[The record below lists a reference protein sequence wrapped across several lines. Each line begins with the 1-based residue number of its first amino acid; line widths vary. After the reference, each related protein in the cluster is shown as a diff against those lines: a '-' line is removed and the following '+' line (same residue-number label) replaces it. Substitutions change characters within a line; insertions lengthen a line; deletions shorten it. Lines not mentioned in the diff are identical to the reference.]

1 MKLLNRTRIKMLVTG
16 ITFAMVVSGCSS
28 ASEDSTVKS
37 SQPVEIQ
44 KVTMKP
50 LANEFNLA
58 GTLQA
63 SNQTAVSLEANGRIL
78 NTTVEV
84 GDQVHKGAVLAK
96 MDTTTYQLQL
106 AQAKATMEKA
116 KAGVSQADASVQS
129 AHASIRNAQSQINS
143 AQSKLQELNNGAKKQ
158 EIAQAQNAV
167 TAATNMYNKK
177 KADAARTQSLFQAGA
192 VSLTENENAQL
203 EVTNAQKS
211 LSDAQEQLSLLLAG
225 ASQEQ
230 RTQASAGVDQ
240 ARAGLESAIATQ
252 QQGLASK
259 AQAQASYED
268 AVAAYEQTAL
278 ALKKATLTSPIAGV
292 VIEKKVSD
300 GQLGSSGSEAFI
312 VGNISTLKVLLPV
325 PDSEILSWK
334 KDQKVNISLYN
345 EIRTG
350 TVTQIYPSTNSKT
363 GSINVE
369 VSISNPELNWKP
381 GQVISASKS
390 INQNEA
396 LLVPVE
402 AVISTGNDPYVFK
415 AVNGKA
421 VKTAIKLGK
430 VTNNQLEVVS
440 GLQAG
445 DQIVTQGAGTLY
457 NGDLLGNDVLGKSEE
472 SSE

>member
-177 KADAARTQSLFQAGA
+177 KADAARIQSLFQAGA

-240 ARAGLESAIATQ
+240 ARAGLESAMATQ

-402 AVISTGNDPYVFK
+402 AVISTGNAPYVFK

>member
-28 ASEDSTVKS
+28 ASEDTAVKS
-37 SQPVEIQ
+37 GQPVHIQ
-44 KVTMKP
+44 KVAMKP
-50 LANEFNLA
+50 LTNEFNLA

-84 GDQVHKGAVLAK
+84 GDQVQKGAVLAK
-96 MDTTTYQLQL
+96 LDTTTYQLQL
-106 AQAKATMEKA
+106 AQAKATLEKA

-129 AHASIRNAQSQINS
+129 AQASIHNAQSQINS

-158 EIAQAQNAV
+158 EIAQSQNAV

-203 EVTNAQKS
+203 EVTNAQKN

-230 RTQASAGVDQ
+230 RVQASAGVDQ
-240 ARAGLESAIATQ
+240 ARAGLESAMATQ
-252 QQGLASK
+252 QQGQASK

-369 VSISNPELNWKP
+369 VTIPNPELNWKP

-390 INQNEA
+390 VNQNEA

-402 AVISTGNDPYVFK
+402 AVISTGDDPYVFK
-415 AVNGKA
+415 VVNGKA
-421 VKTAIKLGK
+421 VKTAIKVGK
-430 VTNNQLEVVS
+430 VTNNQFEVVS

-445 DQIVTQGAGTLY
+445 DQIVTQGAGTLF

-472 SSE
+472 SSK

>member
-16 ITFAMVVSGCSS
+16 ITLAMVVSGCSS
-28 ASEDSTVKS
+28 ASENTTAKS
-37 SQPVEIQ
+37 GQPVQIQ
-44 KVTMKP
+44 KVKMQP

-63 SNQTAVSLEANGRIL
+63 SNQTAVSFEADGRIL

-84 GDQVHKGAVLAK
+84 GDRVHKGAVLAK
-96 MDTTTYQLQL
+96 LDTSTYQLQL
-106 AQAKATMEKA
+106 ARAKAAMDQAKA
-116 KAGVSQADASVQS
+116 GISQADASVQS
-129 AHASIRNAQSQINS
+129 AQASIHTAQSQINS
-143 AQSKLQELNNGAKKQ
+143 AQSKLRELNNGAKKQ
-158 EIAQAQNAV
+158 EIVQAQNAV
-167 TAATNMYNKK
+167 TAATNTYNKK

-203 EVTNAQKS
+203 ELTNAQKS

-230 RTQASAGVDQ
+230 RAQASDGVDQ
-240 ARAGLESAIATQ
+240 ARAGLESARATQ

-259 AQAQASYED
+259 AQAQASYKD
-268 AVAAYEQTAL
+268 ALVAYEQSAL
-278 ALKKATLTSPIAGV
+278 ALKKTTLTSPIAGV
-292 VIEKKVSD
+292 VIEKKISD

-312 VGNISTLKVLLPV
+312 IGNISTLKVLLPV

-334 KDQKVNISLYN
+334 KNQKVNISLYN

-369 VSISNPELNWKP
+369 VSIPNPELNWKP

-390 INQNEA
+390 INQSKA

-402 AVISTGNDPYVFK
+402 AVISTGDDPYVFK

-421 VKTAIKLGK
+421 IKTAIKLGK

-445 DQIVTQGAGTLY
+445 DQIVTQGAGTLFS
-457 NGDLLGNDVLGKSEE
+457 GDLIGNDVLGKSEE

>member
-1 MKLLNRTRIKMLVTG
+1 MKLKKKGIRIMIAGVALAIV
-16 ITFAMVVSGCSS
+16 ASGCSS
-28 ASEDSTVKS
+28 ATENSVTEASHPVK
-37 SQPVEIQ
+37 VE
-44 KVTMKP
+44 KLAMKP
-50 LANEFNLA
+50 LANDFNLA

-63 SNQTAVSLEANGRIL
+63 SNEANVSFEADGRIL
-78 NTTVEV
+78 STMVEV
-84 GDQVHKGAVLAK
+84 GDSVEKGSVLAK
-96 MDTTTYQLQL
+96 LDTSNYQLQL
-106 AQAKATMEKA
+106 DRAKATMEKA
-116 KAGVSQADASVQS
+116 KAGVSQAEASVQS
-129 AHASIRNAQSQINS
+129 AQAGIHSSQSQVNA

-158 EIAQAQNAV
+158 EIAQSQNAV
-167 TAATNMYNKK
+167 TVATNNYNKK
-177 KADAARTQSLFQAGA
+177 KADAARSQSLFQAGA

-203 EVTNAQKS
+203 ELANAQKS
-211 LSDAQEQLSLLLAG
+211 LSDAQEKLSLLLAG

-230 RTQASAGVDQ
+230 RAQASAGVDQ
-240 ARAGLESAIATQ
+240 ARAGLESARATI

-259 AQAQASYED
+259 AQAQATYDD
-268 AVAAYEQTAL
+268 ALAAYEQSSL
-278 ALKKATLTSPIAGV
+278 SLKKATLTSPITGV
-292 VIEKKVSD
+292 VIEKKISD
-300 GQLGSSGSEAFI
+300 GQLGSSGSEAFV
-312 VGNISTLKVLLPV
+312 VGNIKTLKVLLPV

-334 KDQKVNISLYN
+334 KNQKVNISLYD
-345 EIRTG
+345 EMRTG

-369 VSISNPELNWKP
+369 VSIPNPELNWKP

-402 AVISTGNDPYVFK
+402 GVISTGNDPYVFK

-421 VKTAIKLGK
+421 VKTPIKLGK

-445 DQIVTQGAGTLY
+445 DQIVTQGAGTLF
-457 NGDLLGNDVLGKSEE
+457 NGDLLGNGVPGKSEE

>member
-158 EIAQAQNAV
+158 EIVQAQNAV

-240 ARAGLESAIATQ
+240 ARAGLESAMATQ

-402 AVISTGNDPYVFK
+402 AVISTGNEPYVFK

>member
-1 MKLLNRTRIKMLVTG
+1 MLNRTRIKMLVMG
-16 ITFAMVVSGCSS
+16 ITLAMVVSGCSS
-28 ASEDSTVKS
+28 ASKDTIAKS
-37 SQPVEIQ
+37 GQPVQIQ
-44 KVTMKP
+44 KVKMQP

-63 SNQTAVSLEANGRIL
+63 SNQTAVSFEADGRIL

-84 GDQVHKGAVLAK
+84 GNQVHKGAVLAK
-96 MDTTTYQLQL
+96 LDTSTYQLQL
-106 AQAKATMEKA
+106 ARAKAAIDQA

-129 AHASIRNAQSQINS
+129 AQASIRTAQSQINS
-143 AQSKLQELNNGAKKQ
+143 AQSKLRELNNGAKKQ
-158 EIAQAQNAV
+158 EITQAQNAV

-230 RTQASAGVDQ
+230 RAQASDGVDQ
-240 ARAGLESAIATQ
+240 ARAGLESAMATQ

-259 AQAQASYED
+259 AQAQASYKD
-268 AVAAYEQTAL
+268 ALATYEQSAL
-278 ALKKATLTSPIAGV
+278 ALKKTTLTSPIAGV
-292 VIEKKVSD
+292 VIEKKISD

-312 VGNISTLKVLLPV
+312 IGNISTLKVLLPV

-334 KDQKVNISLYN
+334 KNQKVNISLYN

-369 VSISNPELNWKP
+369 VSIPNPELNWKP

-390 INQNEA
+390 MNQNEA

-440 GLQAG
+440 GLQVG
-445 DQIVTQGAGTLY
+445 DQIVTQGAGTLF

>member
-1 MKLLNRTRIKMLVTG
+1 MNRTRIKMLVTG

-177 KADAARTQSLFQAGA
+177 KADAARIQSLFQAGA

-240 ARAGLESAIATQ
+240 ARAGLESAMATQ

-402 AVISTGNDPYVFK
+402 AVISTGNAPYVFK

>member
-1 MKLLNRTRIKMLVTG
+1 MNRTRIKMLVTG

-158 EIAQAQNAV
+158 EIVQAQNAV

-240 ARAGLESAIATQ
+240 ARAGLESAMATQ

-402 AVISTGNDPYVFK
+402 AVISTGNEPYVFK

>member
-1 MKLLNRTRIKMLVTG
+1 MLNRTRIKMLVTG
-16 ITFAMVVSGCSS
+16 ITLAMVVSGCSS
-28 ASEDSTVKS
+28 ASENTTAKS
-37 SQPVEIQ
+37 GQPVQIQ
-44 KVTMKP
+44 KVKMQP

-63 SNQTAVSLEANGRIL
+63 SNQTAVSFEADGRIL

-84 GDQVHKGAVLAK
+84 GDRVHKGAVLAK
-96 MDTTTYQLQL
+96 LDTSTYQLQL
-106 AQAKATMEKA
+106 ARAKAAMDQA

-129 AHASIRNAQSQINS
+129 AQASIHTAQSQINS
-143 AQSKLQELNNGAKKQ
+143 AQSKLRELNNGAKKQ
-158 EIAQAQNAV
+158 EIVQAQNAV
-167 TAATNMYNKK
+167 TAATNTYNKK

-203 EVTNAQKS
+203 ELTNAQKS

-230 RTQASAGVDQ
+230 RAQASDGVDQ
-240 ARAGLESAIATQ
+240 ARAGLESARATQ

-259 AQAQASYED
+259 AQAQASYKD
-268 AVAAYEQTAL
+268 ALVAYEQSAL
-278 ALKKATLTSPIAGV
+278 ALKKTTLTSPIAGV
-292 VIEKKVSD
+292 VIEKKISD

-312 VGNISTLKVLLPV
+312 IGNISTLKVLLPV

-334 KDQKVNISLYN
+334 KNQKVNISLYN

-369 VSISNPELNWKP
+369 VSIPNPELNWKP

-390 INQNEA
+390 MNQIEA

-445 DQIVTQGAGTLY
+445 DQIVTQGAGTLFS
-457 NGDLLGNDVLGKSEE
+457 GDLIGNDVLGKSEE

>member
-28 ASEDSTVKS
+28 ASEDTTVKS
-37 SQPVEIQ
+37 GQPVHIQ

-84 GDQVHKGAVLAK
+84 GDQVQKGAVLAK
-96 MDTTTYQLQL
+96 LDTTTYQLQL
-106 AQAKATMEKA
+106 AQAKATLEKA

-158 EIAQAQNAV
+158 EIAQAENAV
-167 TAATNMYNKK
+167 TAATNLYNKK
-177 KADAARTQSLFQAGA
+177 KADAVRTQSLFQAGA

-211 LSDAQEQLSLLLAG
+211 LSDAQEKLSLLLAG

-240 ARAGLESAIATQ
+240 ARAGLESAMATQ

-278 ALKKATLTSPIAGV
+278 TLKKATLTSPIAGV

-300 GQLGSSGSEAFI
+300 GQLGSSGNEAFI

-369 VSISNPELNWKP
+369 VSIPNPELNWKP

-390 INQNEA
+390 MNQSEA

-402 AVISTGNDPYVFK
+402 AVISTGDDPYVFK

-421 VKTAIKLGK
+421 VKTAIKVGK

-445 DQIVTQGAGTLY
+445 DQIVTQGAGTLF

-472 SSE
+472 SSK

>member
-1 MKLLNRTRIKMLVTG
+1 MKLLNSTRIKMLVTG
-16 ITFAMVVSGCSS
+16 VTFAMVVSGCSS
-28 ASEDSTVKS
+28 PSEDTTAPKS
-37 SQPVEIQ
+37 GQPVQIQ

-63 SNQTAVSLEANGRIL
+63 SHEATVSFEADGRIL
-78 NTTVEV
+78 NTMVEV
-84 GDQVHKGAVLAK
+84 GDSVQKGSILAK
-96 MDTTTYQLQL
+96 LDTSAYQLQL
-106 AQAKATMEKA
+106 DRARATMEKA

-129 AHASIRNAQSQINS
+129 AQAGIRNAQSQVDA

-158 EIAQAQNAV
+158 EIVKAQNAV
-167 TAATNMYNKK
+167 DAAASSYNKK
-177 KADAARTQSLFQAGA
+177 KADAARSQSLFQAGG

-203 EVTNAQKS
+203 ELTNAHKN
-211 LSDAQEQLSLLLAG
+211 LVDAQEQLSLLLAG
-225 ASQEQ
+225 ASQEE
-230 RTQASAGVDQ
+230 RAQASAGVDQ
-240 ARAGLESAIATQ
+240 ARAGLESSIATR

-259 AQAQASYED
+259 AQAQATYED
-268 AVAAYEQTAL
+268 AVAAYEQSSL
-278 ALKKATLTSPIAGV
+278 SLKKATLTSPITGV

-300 GQLGSSGSEAFI
+300 GQLGSSGSEAFT

-334 KDQKVNISLYN
+334 KDQKVNVSLYN

-369 VSISNPELNWKP
+369 VSIPNPELNWKP
-381 GQVISASKS
+381 GQVISAAKS
-390 INQNEA
+390 VSQTDA

-402 AVISTGNDPYVFK
+402 AVISNGDDPYVFK
-415 AVNGKA
+415 AVNDKA
-421 VKTAIKLGK
+421 VKTAIKVGK
-430 VTNNQLEVVS
+430 VTNNQFEVIS

-445 DQIVTQGAGTLY
+445 DLIVTQGAGTLF
-457 NGDLLGNDVLGKSEE
+457 NGDVLGESKE
-472 SSE
+472 SSK

>member
-1 MKLLNRTRIKMLVTG
+1 MKLLNRTRIKMLVMG
-16 ITFAMVVSGCSS
+16 ITLAMVVSGCSS
-28 ASEDSTVKS
+28 ASKDTIAKS
-37 SQPVEIQ
+37 GQPVQIQ
-44 KVTMKP
+44 KVKMQP

-63 SNQTAVSLEANGRIL
+63 SNQTAVSFEADGRIL

-84 GDQVHKGAVLAK
+84 GNQVHKGAVLAK
-96 MDTTTYQLQL
+96 LDTSTYQLQL
-106 AQAKATMEKA
+106 ARAKAAIDQA

-129 AHASIRNAQSQINS
+129 AQASIRTAQSQINS
-143 AQSKLQELNNGAKKQ
+143 AQSKLRELNNGAKKQ
-158 EIAQAQNAV
+158 EITQAQNAV

-230 RTQASAGVDQ
+230 RAQASDGVDQ
-240 ARAGLESAIATQ
+240 ARAGLESAMATQ

-259 AQAQASYED
+259 AQAQASYKD
-268 AVAAYEQTAL
+268 ALATYEQSAL
-278 ALKKATLTSPIAGV
+278 ALKKTTLTSPIAGV
-292 VIEKKVSD
+292 VIEKKISD

-312 VGNISTLKVLLPV
+312 IGNISTLKVLLPV

-334 KDQKVNISLYN
+334 KNQKVNISLYN

-369 VSISNPELNWKP
+369 VSIPNPELNWKP

-390 INQNEA
+390 MNQNEA

-440 GLQAG
+440 GLQVG
-445 DQIVTQGAGTLY
+445 DQIVTQGAGTLF

>member
-1 MKLLNRTRIKMLVTG
+1 MLKRTRIKMLVTG

-28 ASEDSTVKS
+28 ASEDTTAKS
-37 SQPVEIQ
+37 GQPVQIQ

-63 SNQTAVSLEANGRIL
+63 SNQTAVSFEADGRIL

-84 GDQVHKGAVLAK
+84 GDQVQKGTVLAK
-96 MDTTTYQLQL
+96 LDTSNYQLQL
-106 AQAKATMEKA
+106 ARAKAAIEQA

-129 AHASIRNAQSQINS
+129 AQASIRNAQSQINS

-158 EIAQAQNAV
+158 EIVQAQNAV
-167 TAATNMYNKK
+167 TAATNTYNKK
-177 KADAARTQSLFQAGA
+177 KADAARTQILFQAGA
-192 VSLTENENAQL
+192 VSVTENENAQL
-203 EVTNAQKS
+203 ELTNAQKS

-230 RTQASAGVDQ
+230 RAQASAGVDQ
-240 ARAGLESAIATQ
+240 ARAGLESAMATR

-259 AQAQASYED
+259 AQAQATYKD
-268 AVAAYEQTAL
+268 ALAAYEQSAL
-278 ALKKATLTSPIAGV
+278 ALKKTTLTSPIAGV

-325 PDSEILSWK
+325 PDSEILTWK

-369 VSISNPELNWKP
+369 VSIPNPELNWKP

-390 INQNEA
+390 MNQSEA

-445 DQIVTQGAGTLY
+445 DQIVTQGAGTLF
-457 NGDLLGNDVLGKSEE
+457 NGDLLGNNVLGKLKE

>member
-1 MKLLNRTRIKMLVTG
+1 MKLLNRTRIKMLVMG
-16 ITFAMVVSGCSS
+16 ITLAMVVSGCSS
-28 ASEDSTVKS
+28 ASKDTIAKS
-37 SQPVEIQ
+37 GQPVQIQ
-44 KVTMKP
+44 KVKMQP

-63 SNQTAVSLEANGRIL
+63 SNQIAVSFEADGRIL

-84 GDQVHKGAVLAK
+84 GNQVHKGAVLAK
-96 MDTTTYQLQL
+96 LDTSTYQLQL
-106 AQAKATMEKA
+106 ARAKAAMDQA

-129 AHASIRNAQSQINS
+129 AQASIHTAQSQINS
-143 AQSKLQELNNGAKKQ
+143 AQSKLRELNNGAKKQ
-158 EIAQAQNAV
+158 EIVQAQNAV
-167 TAATNMYNKK
+167 TAATNTYNKK

-203 EVTNAQKS
+203 ELTNAQKS

-230 RTQASAGVDQ
+230 RAQASDGVDQ
-240 ARAGLESAIATQ
+240 ARAGLESARATQ

-259 AQAQASYED
+259 AQAQASYKD
-268 AVAAYEQTAL
+268 ALVAYEQSAL
-278 ALKKATLTSPIAGV
+278 AIKKTTLTSPIAGV
-292 VIEKKVSD
+292 VIEKKISD

-312 VGNISTLKVLLPV
+312 IGNISTLKVLLPV

-334 KDQKVNISLYN
+334 KNQKVNISLYN

-369 VSISNPELNWKP
+369 VSIPNPELNWKP

-390 INQNEA
+390 MNQNEA

-440 GLQAG
+440 GLQVG
-445 DQIVTQGAGTLY
+445 DQIVTQGAGTLF

>member
-1 MKLLNRTRIKMLVTG
+1 MKLLNRTRIKMLITG

-28 ASEDSTVKS
+28 ASEDTTAKS
-37 SQPVEIQ
+37 GQPVQIQ

-63 SNQTAVSLEANGRIL
+63 SNEAAVSFEANGRIL

-84 GDQVHKGAVLAK
+84 GDSVQKGSVLARL
-96 MDTTTYQLQL
+96 DTSTYQLQL
-106 AQAKATMEKA
+106 DQAKATLEKA
-116 KAGVSQADASVQS
+116 KAGVNQAEASVQS
-129 AHASIRNAQSQINS
+129 AQAGIRNAQSQVDA

-158 EIAQAQNAV
+158 DITTAQNAV
-167 TAATNMYNKK
+167 DASTSNYNKK
-177 KADAARTQSLFQAGA
+177 KANAARSQSLFQAGA
-192 VSLTENENAQL
+192 ISLTENENAQL
-203 EVTNAQKS
+203 ELTNAHKN
-211 LSDAQEQLSLLLAG
+211 LVDAQEQLSLLLAG
-225 ASQEQ
+225 ASQEE

-240 ARAGLESAIATQ
+240 AKAALASANATR

-259 AQAQASYED
+259 AQAQATYED
-268 AVAAYEQTAL
+268 AVAAYEQSAL
-278 ALKKATLTSPIAGV
+278 TLKKATLTSPITGV
-292 VIEKKVSD
+292 VIEKQVSD

-334 KDQKVNISLYN
+334 KDQKVNVSLYN
-345 EIRTG
+345 EMRTG
-350 TVTQIYPSTNSKT
+350 TVTQIYPSTNAKT

-369 VSISNPELNWKP
+369 VSIPNPELDWKP

-390 INQNEA
+390 MNQSEA

-402 AVISTGNDPYVFK
+402 AVISTGDAPYVFK

-445 DQIVTQGAGTLY
+445 DQIVTQGAGTLF
-457 NGDLLGNDVLGKSEE
+457 NGDLLRNDVLGKSEE

>member
-1 MKLLNRTRIKMLVTG
+1 MLNRTRIKMLVTG
-16 ITFAMVVSGCSS
+16 ITLAMVVSGCSS
-28 ASEDSTVKS
+28 ASEDTTAKS
-37 SQPVEIQ
+37 GQPVQIQ
-44 KVTMKP
+44 KVKMQP

-63 SNQTAVSLEANGRIL
+63 SNQTAVSFEADGRIL

-96 MDTTTYQLQL
+96 LDTSTYQLQL
-106 AQAKATMEKA
+106 ARAKAAMEQA

-129 AHASIRNAQSQINS
+129 AQAGIRNAQSQINS

-158 EIAQAQNAV
+158 EIVQAKNAV

-230 RTQASAGVDQ
+230 RAQASDGVDQ
-240 ARAGLESAIATQ
+240 ARAGLESARATQ

-268 AVAAYEQTAL
+268 AVAAYEQSAL
-278 ALKKATLTSPIAGV
+278 ALKKTTLTSPIAGV

-325 PDSEILSWK
+325 QDSEILSWK

-369 VSISNPELNWKP
+369 VSIPNPELNWKP

-390 INQNEA
+390 MNQNEA

-421 VKTAIKLGK
+421 VKTSIKLGK

-445 DQIVTQGAGTLY
+445 DQIVTQGAGTLF

>member
-1 MKLLNRTRIKMLVTG
+1 MLNRTRIKMLVTG

-28 ASEDSTVKS
+28 ASEDTTTTKS
-37 SQPVEIQ
+37 GQPVQIQ

-63 SNQTAVSLEANGRIL
+63 SHEATVSFEADGRIL
-78 NTTVEV
+78 NTMAEV
-84 GDQVHKGAVLAK
+84 GDSVHKGSILAK
-96 MDTTTYQLQL
+96 LDTSAYQLQL
-106 AQAKATMEKA
+106 DRARATMEKA

-129 AHASIRNAQSQINS
+129 AQAGIRNAQSQVDT

-158 EIAQAQNAV
+158 EIVKAQNAV
-167 TAATNMYNKK
+167 AAATSSYNKK
-177 KADAARTQSLFQAGA
+177 KADATRSQSLFQAGG

-203 EVTNAQKS
+203 ELTNANKN
-211 LSDAQEQLSLLLAG
+211 LVDAQEQLSLLLAG
-225 ASQEQ
+225 ASQEE
-230 RTQASAGVDQ
+230 RAQASAGVDQ
-240 ARAGLESAIATQ
+240 ARAGLESSIATR

-259 AQAQASYED
+259 AQAQATYED
-268 AVAAYEQTAL
+268 AVAAYEQSSL
-278 ALKKATLTSPIAGV
+278 SLKKATLTSPITGV
-292 VIEKKVSD
+292 VIEKKVAD
-300 GQLGSSGSEAFI
+300 GQLGSSGSEAFT

-334 KDQKVNISLYN
+334 KDQKVNVSLYN

-369 VSISNPELNWKP
+369 VSIPNPELNWKP
-381 GQVISASKS
+381 GQVVSASKS
-390 INQNEA
+390 MNQNEA

-402 AVISTGNDPYVFK
+402 AVISTGDAPYVFK
-415 AVNGKA
+415 AANGKA
-421 VKTAIKLGK
+421 VKTPIKIGK
-430 VTNNQLEVVS
+430 VTNNQFEVIS

-445 DQIVTQGAGTLY
+445 DLIVTQGAGTLF
-457 NGDLLGNDVLGKSEE
+457 NGDVLGESKE
-472 SSE
+472 SSK